1 MKDGIEDVHG
11 LGLNAMEVQMVR
23 VNVMPRSPDDEEVGS
38 TPRELE
44 GDLVVEIH
52 RRKGKKEVQINNL
65 DEKIKED
72 DILISLSSGL
82 VQNYFELAEL
92 GLMGAE
98 LDVQLSMH
106 TPYYIDL
113 ASETDLTHKS
123 MDSIRWAGL
132 LTHEMGGNMVVTHM
146 GLYGNVSRREA
157 TAAITDRLE
166 EIVTWWDKNKL
177 VPKIGLE
184 TSGRKEVFGGL
195 DEILELCDKLDHVV
209 PVVNFAHLHAR
220 SGGML
225 REPEDF
231 AEVFDKVSSYVGDLT
246 YTHFS
251 GVEHDSGNER
261 RVTPIKKG
269 DLRFEP
275 MAEYLADANPNSV
288 IISSS
293 PLLEHDAMYMKVIY
307 ERVLTKKISKDT
319 KVKKSKSAKDE
330 DDD

>member
-23 VNVMPRSPDDEEVGS
+23 VNVISRSPDEEDVGRS
-38 TPRELE
+38 LRELE
-44 GDLVVEIH
+44 NDLVVEIH
-52 RRKGKKEVQINNL
+52 RRKGKKSLQITDL
-65 DEKIKED
+65 DERIKED
-72 DILISLSSGL
+72 DVLVSLSSGL
-82 VQNYFELAEL
+82 VQNFMELAEL
-92 GLMGAE
+92 GRIGSE

-113 ASETDLTHKS
+113 ATDTDLTRKS
-123 MDSIRWAGL
+123 MNSIKWAGL
-132 LTHEMGGNMVVTHM
+132 LTQEMGGSTVVTHL
-146 GLYGNVSRREA
+146 GLYGNLSRREA
-157 TAAITDRLE
+157 AAVITDKLE
-166 EIVTWWDKNKL
+166 DISAWWDKNGVTPRL
-177 VPKIGLE
+177 GLE

-195 DEILELCDKLDHVV
+195 EEILELCDKIDHLV
-209 PVVNFAHLHAR
+209 PVVNFAHQHAR
-220 SGGML
+220 SSGML

-231 AEVFDKVSSYVGDLT
+231 GEIFDQVSGYVGDLY

-251 GVEHDSGNER
+251 GVEHEGGNER

-275 MAEYLADANPNSV
+275 MAEYLVEANPNTV

-307 ERVLTKKISKDT
+307 ERVLTKKLSKDS
-319 KVKKSKSAKDE
+319 KLKKAKGGKE
-330 DDD
+330 EEEE

>member
-23 VNVMPRSPDDEEVGS
+23 VNVMPRSPDDEEVGL
-38 TPRELE
+38 TPRQID

-52 RRKGKKEVQINNL
+52 RKKGKKDVQITNL

-72 DILISLSSGL
+72 DVLISLSSGL
-82 VQNYFELAEL
+82 AHSFDELQKL
-92 GLMGAE
+92 GVMGSE
-98 LDVQLSMH
+98 LDVALSMH

-113 ASETDLTHKS
+113 AGEGELTKKS

-132 LTHEMGGNMVVTHM
+132 MTQEMGGDMVVTHM
-146 GLYGNVSRREA
+146 GLYGNISRREA
-157 TAAITDRLE
+157 AENISDRLE
-166 EIVTWWDKNKL
+166 EIVTWWEKNKL
-177 VPKIGLE
+177 TPRLGLE

-195 DEILELCDKLDHVV
+195 DEIMDLCDKFDRLT

-220 SGGML
+220 NNGML

-231 AEVFDKVSSYVGDLT
+231 AEVFDKVNSYVGDLH

-251 GVEHDSGNER
+251 GVEHEGGNER

-275 MAEYLADANPNSV
+275 MAEYLADANLNAT

-307 ERVLTKKISKDT
+307 ERVMTKRVSKDI
-319 KVKKSKSAKDE
+319 KVKKGKGAKDE
-330 DDD
+330 DED

>member
-23 VNVMPRSPDDEEVGS
+23 VNVSQRPPDDEEIGV
-38 TPRELE
+38 TPRDLE
-44 GDLVVEIH
+44 SELVVEIH
-52 RRKGKKEVQINNL
+52 RKKAKKAVQITDL

-72 DILISLSSGL
+72 DTLICLSSGL
-82 VQNYFELAEL
+82 VQNYMELAEL
-92 GLMGAE
+92 GLMGSE

-113 ASETDLTHKS
+113 ASDTDLTKKS

-132 LTHEMGGNMVVTHM
+132 LTQEMGGNMVVTHL

-157 TAAITDRLE
+157 TQAITENLE
-166 EIVTWWDKNKL
+166 EITGWWSKNGIEPKL
-177 VPKIGLE
+177 GLE

-195 DEILELCDKLDHVV
+195 EEIMELCDRFDNVV
-209 PVVNFAHLHAR
+209 PVINFAHLHAR
-220 SGGML
+220 TSGML

-231 AEVFDKVSSYVGDLT
+231 AEVFDKISSYVGDLN

-251 GVEHDSGNER
+251 GVEHEGGNEK

-275 MAEYLADANPNSV
+275 LAEYLADANPNSV

-307 ERVLTKKISKDT
+307 ERVLTKRISKDT
-319 KVKKSKSAKDE
+319 KVKKGKGSKDE

>member
-1 MKDGIEDVHG
+1 MRDGIEDVHG

-23 VNVMPRSPDDEEVGS
+23 VNVMPRSPDDEEVGM

-44 GDLVVEIH
+44 SDLVVEIH

-72 DILISLSSGL
+72 DVLISLSSGL
-82 VQNYFELAEL
+82 VQNFNELAEL
-92 GLMGAE
+92 GLMGSE

-113 ASETDLTHKS
+113 ASETDLTQKS

-132 LTHEMGGNMVVTHM
+132 MTQEMGGNLVVTHM

-166 EIVTWWDKNKL
+166 EIVAWWDKNKIE
-177 VPKIGLE
+177 PKLGLE

-195 DEILELCDKLDHVV
+195 DEIIELCDRFDHVV

-251 GVEHDSGNER
+251 GVEHESGNER

-307 ERVLTKKISKDT
+307 ERVLTKKLSKDT
-319 KVKKSKSAKDE
+319 KVKKSRSAKDE

>member
-1 MKDGIEDVHG
+1 MKDGIEDVHN

-23 VNVMPRSPDDEEVGS
+23 VNVMPRSPDDEEVGM
-38 TPRELE
+38 TPRDLE
-44 GDLVVEIH
+44 GDLIVEIH
-52 RRKGKKEVQINNL
+52 RRKGKKEVQITNL

-72 DILISLSSGL
+72 DTLISLSSGL
-82 VQNYFELAEL
+82 VQNYNELAEL
-92 GLMGAE
+92 GLMGSE

-113 ASETDLTHKS
+113 TSSTDLARKS

-132 LTHEMGGNMVVTHM
+132 MTQEMGGSVVVTHL
-146 GLYGNVSRREA
+146 GLYGNDSPRVAS
-157 TAAITDRLE
+157 AAIKDKLE
-166 EIVTWWDKNKL
+166 EIVGWWDKNGL
-177 VPKIGLE
+177 EPVLGLE
-184 TSGRKEVFGGL
+184 TSGRKEVFGSL
-195 DEILELCDKLDHVV
+195 EEIMNICDDMDHVV

-220 SGGML
+220 TNGML

-231 AEVFDKVSSYVGDLT
+231 SEVFDRVKSYVGDLY

-251 GVEHDSGNER
+251 GVEHDGGNER

-275 MAEYLADANPNSV
+275 MAEFLADANPNSV

-307 ERVLTKKISKDT
+307 ERVLTKKISKDS
-319 KVKKSKSAKDE
+319 KVKKAKGGK
-330 DDD
+330 DDDDD

>member
-1 MKDGIEDVHG
+1 
-11 LGLNAMEVQMVR
+11 MVR
-23 VNVMPRSPDDEEVGS
+23 VNVMLRSPDDEDVGK
-38 TPRELE
+38 TLRELE
-44 GDLVVEIH
+44 NDLVVEIH
-52 RRKGKKEVQINNL
+52 RKKGKKSVQITNL

-72 DILISLSSGL
+72 DTLISLSSGL
-82 VQNYFELAEL
+82 VQNFHELASL
-92 GLMGAE
+92 GLMGSE
-98 LDVQLSMH
+98 LDVALSMH

-113 ASETDLTHKS
+113 ATDTELTRKS

-132 LTHEMGGNMVVTHM
+132 LTQEMGGNMVVSHM
-146 GLYGNVSRREA
+146 GLYGNLSHREA

-166 EIVTWWDKNKL
+166 EIVAWWDKNKIT
-177 VPKIGLE
+177 PKLGLE

-220 SGGML
+220 TNGML
-225 REPEDF
+225 RESEDF
-231 AEVFDKVSSYVGDLT
+231 AEVFDKVSSYVGDLH

-251 GVEHDSGNER
+251 GVEHEGGNER

-275 MAEYLADANPNSV
+275 MAEYLAEANPNSV

-319 KVKKSKSAKDE
+319 KVKKPKGGKDE
-330 DDD
+330 DED

>member
-23 VNVMPRSPDDEEVGS
+23 VNLMSRSPDEEEVGR
-38 TPRELE
+38 TPRTLE

-52 RRKGKKEVQINNL
+52 RRKGKKEVRITNL

-72 DILISLSSGL
+72 DTLISLSSGL
-82 VQNYFELAEL
+82 AHNYEELSKL
-92 GLMGAE
+92 GVMGSE
-98 LDVQLSMH
+98 LDVALSMH
-106 TPYYIDL
+106 TPYYIDM
-113 ASETDLTHKS
+113 AGEGDLTRKS
-123 MDSIRWAGL
+123 MDSIRWAGMM
-132 LTHEMGGNMVVTHM
+132 TQEMGGNMVVTHM
-146 GLYGNVSRREA
+146 GLYGNLSKREA
-157 TAAITDRLE
+157 FENIADRLG
-166 EIVTWWDKNKL
+166 EIVAWWESNKL
-177 VPKIGLE
+177 APRLGLE

-195 DEILELCDKLDHVV
+195 DEILELCDRFDRLV
-209 PVVNFAHLHAR
+209 PIVNFAHLHAR
-220 SGGML
+220 NNGML

-231 AEVFDKVSSYVGDLT
+231 AEVFDQVRSYVGDLN

-251 GVEHDSGNER
+251 GVEHEGGNER

-275 MAEYLADANPNSV
+275 LAEYLADANPNAV

-307 ERVLTKKISKDT
+307 ERVLTKRVSKG
-319 KVKKSKSAKDE
+319 KKGKGIKDE
-330 DDD
+330 DEE

>member
-23 VNVMPRSPDDEEVGS
+23 VNLMSRSPDEEEVGR
-38 TPRELE
+38 TPRTLE

-52 RRKGKKEVQINNL
+52 RRKGKKEVRITNL

-72 DILISLSSGL
+72 DTLISLSSGL
-82 VQNYFELAEL
+82 AHNYEELSKL
-92 GLMGAE
+92 GVMGSE
-98 LDVQLSMH
+98 LDVALSMH

-113 ASETDLTHKS
+113 AGEGDLTRKS
-123 MDSIRWAGL
+123 MDSIRWAGMM
-132 LTHEMGGNMVVTHM
+132 TQEMGGNMVVTHM
-146 GLYGNVSRREA
+146 GLYGNLSKREA
-157 TAAITDRLE
+157 FENIADRLG
-166 EIVTWWDKNKL
+166 EIVAWWESNKL
-177 VPKIGLE
+177 TPRLGLE

-195 DEILELCDKLDHVV
+195 DEILELCDRFDRLV
-209 PVVNFAHLHAR
+209 PIVNFAHLHAR
-220 SGGML
+220 NNGML

-231 AEVFDKVSSYVGDLT
+231 AEVFDQVRSYVGDLN

-251 GVEHDSGNER
+251 GVEHEGGNER

-275 MAEYLADANPNSV
+275 LAEYLADANPNAV

-307 ERVLTKKISKDT
+307 ERVLTKRVSKG
-319 KVKKSKSAKDE
+319 KKGKGIKDE
-330 DDD
+330 DEE

>member
-1 MKDGIEDVHG
+1 
-11 LGLNAMEVQMVR
+11 
-23 VNVMPRSPDDEEVGS
+23 
-38 TPRELE
+38 
-44 GDLVVEIH
+44 VEIQ
-52 RRKGKKEVQINNL
+52 RRKGKKDLLINNL
-65 DEKIKED
+65 DEKIKEG

-82 VQNYFELAEL
+82 VQNYNELAEL
-92 GLMGAE
+92 GLMGNE

-113 ASETDLTHKS
+113 ASETDLTQKS

-132 LTHEMGGNMVVTHM
+132 MTQEMGGNMVVTHM

-157 TAAITDRLE
+157 TAAITDRSE
-166 EIVTWWDKNKL
+166 EIVAWWDKNKIE
-177 VPKIGLE
+177 PKLGLE

-195 DEILELCDKLDHVV
+195 DEILELCDKFDRLV

-231 AEVFDKVSSYVGDLT
+231 GEVFDKVSSYVGDLT

-251 GVEHDSGNER
+251 GVEHESGNER

-319 KVKKSKSAKDE
+319 KVKKGKSAKDE

>member
-1 MKDGIEDVHG
+1 LKDGIEDVHG

-23 VNVMPRSPDDEEVGS
+23 VNLMSRSPDEEEVGR
-38 TPRELE
+38 TPRTLE

-52 RRKGKKEVQINNL
+52 RRKGKKEVRITNL

-72 DILISLSSGL
+72 DTLISLSSGL
-82 VQNYFELAEL
+82 AHNYEELSKL
-92 GLMGAE
+92 GVMGSE
-98 LDVQLSMH
+98 LDVALSMH

-113 ASETDLTHKS
+113 AGEGDLTRKS
-123 MDSIRWAGL
+123 MDSIRWAGMM
-132 LTHEMGGNMVVTHM
+132 TQEMGGNMVVTHM
-146 GLYGNVSRREA
+146 GLYGNLSKREA
-157 TAAITDRLE
+157 FENIADRLG
-166 EIVTWWDKNKL
+166 EIVAWWESNKL
-177 VPKIGLE
+177 APRLGLE

-195 DEILELCDKLDHVV
+195 DEILELCARFDRLV
-209 PVVNFAHLHAR
+209 PIFNFAHLHAR
-220 SGGML
+220 NNGML

-231 AEVFDKVSSYVGDLT
+231 AEVFDQVRSYVGDLN

-251 GVEHDSGNER
+251 GVEHEGGNER

-275 MAEYLADANPNSV
+275 LAEYLADANPNAV

-307 ERVLTKKISKDT
+307 ERVLTKRVSKG
-319 KVKKSKSAKDE
+319 KKGKGIKDE
-330 DDD
+330 DEE

>member
-1 MKDGIEDVHG
+1 LKDGIEDVHG

-23 VNVMPRSPDDEEVGS
+23 VNVMPRSPDDEEVGR
-38 TPRELE
+38 TLRELE
-44 GDLVVEIH
+44 NDLVVEIH
-52 RRKGKKEVQINNL
+52 RRKGKKEIHITNL
-65 DEKIKED
+65 DEKIKMD
-72 DILISLSSGL
+72 DVLISLSSGL
-82 VQNYFELAEL
+82 VQNYTELTEL
-92 GLMGAE
+92 GLMGNE

-113 ASETDLTHKS
+113 AGDSELTHKS

-132 LTHEMGGNMVVTHM
+132 MTEEMGGNMVVTHL

-166 EIVTWWDKNKL
+166 EITAWWDKNDIAPML
-177 VPKIGLE
+177 GLE

-195 DEILELCDKLDHVV
+195 EEIMELCDKMEHIV

-220 SGGML
+220 SNGML

-231 AEVFDKVSSYVGDLT
+231 GEIFDKVSSYVGDMY

-251 GVEHDSGNER
+251 GVEHEGGNER

-307 ERVLTKKISKDT
+307 ERVLTKKISKDS
-319 KVKKSKSAKDE
+319 KVKKAKAGKDE
-330 DDD
+330 DED

>member
-1 MKDGIEDVHG
+1 LKDGIEDVHS

-23 VNVMPRSPDDEEVGS
+23 VNVMPRSPDDEEVGL

-44 GDLVVEIH
+44 SDLIVEIH
-52 RRKGKKEVQINNL
+52 RRKGKKDVQITNL

-72 DILISLSSGL
+72 DVLISLSSGL
-82 VQNYFELAEL
+82 THNYDELQKL
-92 GLMGAE
+92 GIMGNE

-113 ASETDLTHKS
+113 AGSGDLTRKS

-132 LTHEMGGNMVVTHM
+132 MTQEMGGNIVVTHM
-146 GLYGNVSRREA
+146 GLYGNLSRREA
-157 TAAITDRLE
+157 AGSIADRLE
-166 EIVTWWDKNKL
+166 EIVGWWDKNKL
-177 VPKIGLE
+177 TPKLGLE

-195 DEILELCDKLDHVV
+195 DEILELCDKYKELV

-220 SGGML
+220 TSGKL

-231 AEVFDKVSSYVGDLT
+231 AEVFDEISSYVGDMT

-251 GVEHDSGNER
+251 GVEHEGGNER

-275 MAEYLADANPNSV
+275 MAEYLADANPSSV

-319 KVKKSKSAKDE
+319 KVKKGKNAKDE
-330 DDD
+330 DED

>member
-23 VNVMPRSPDDEEVGS
+23 VNVSERPPDDEEVGI
-38 TPRELE
+38 TPRDLE
-44 GDLVVEIH
+44 NELVVEIH
-52 RRKGKKEVQINNL
+52 RKKGKKPVQITNL

-72 DILISLSSGL
+72 DVLVCLSSGL
-82 VQNYFELAEL
+82 VQNYNELAEL
-92 GLMGAE
+92 GLMGSE

-113 ASETDLTHKS
+113 ASDTDLTRKS

-132 LTHEMGGNMVVTHM
+132 LTQEMGGETVVTHL

-157 TAAITDRLE
+157 TQAITDNLE
-166 EIVTWWDKNKL
+166 EIVNWWDKNKIE
-177 VPKIGLE
+177 PKLGLE

-195 DEILELCDKLDHVV
+195 EEILELCDKFSNVV

-220 SGGML
+220 TGGML

-231 AEVFDKVSSYVGDLT
+231 AEVFDKVKSYVGDLH

-251 GVEHDSGNER
+251 GVEHEGGNEK

-307 ERVLTKKISKDT
+307 ERVLTKRITKDT
-319 KVKKSKSAKDE
+319 KVKKGKSSKDE

>member
-23 VNVMPRSPDDEEVGS
+23 VNLMSRSPDEEEVGR
-38 TPRELE
+38 TPRTLE

-52 RRKGKKEVQINNL
+52 RRKGKKEVRITNL

-72 DILISLSSGL
+72 DTLISLSSGL
-82 VQNYFELAEL
+82 AHNYEELSKL
-92 GLMGAE
+92 GVMGSE
-98 LDVQLSMH
+98 LDVALSMH

-113 ASETDLTHKS
+113 AGEGDLTRKS
-123 MDSIRWAGL
+123 MDSIRWAGMM
-132 LTHEMGGNMVVTHM
+132 TQEMGGNMVVTHM
-146 GLYGNVSRREA
+146 GLYGNLSKREA
-157 TAAITDRLE
+157 FENIADRLG
-166 EIVTWWDKNKL
+166 EIVAWWESNKL
-177 VPKIGLE
+177 APRLGLE

-195 DEILELCDKLDHVV
+195 DEILELCDRFDRLV
-209 PVVNFAHLHAR
+209 PIVNFAHLHAR
-220 SGGML
+220 NNGML

-231 AEVFDKVSSYVGDLT
+231 AEVFDQVRSYVGDLN

-251 GVEHDSGNER
+251 GVEHEGGNER

-275 MAEYLADANPNSV
+275 LAEYLADANPNAV

-307 ERVLTKKISKDT
+307 ERVLTKRVSKG
-319 KVKKSKSAKDE
+319 KKGKGIKDE
-330 DDD
+330 DEE

>member
-1 MKDGIEDVHG
+1 LRDGIEDVHS

-23 VNVMPRSPDDEEVGS
+23 VNVMPRSPDDEEVGM

-44 GDLVVEIH
+44 NDLVVEIH
-52 RRKGKKEVQINNL
+52 RRKGRKEVHITNL

-72 DILISLSSGL
+72 DTLISLSSGL
-82 VQNYFELAEL
+82 THNYEELGLL
-92 GLMGAE
+92 GLMGSE

-113 ASETDLTHKS
+113 AGSGDLTKKS

-132 LTHEMGGNMVVTHM
+132 LTQEMGGSMVVTHM
-146 GLYGNVSRREA
+146 GLYGNLSRREA
-157 TAAITDRLE
+157 ASNIADRLE
-166 EIVTWWDKNKL
+166 EVVAWWEKNDLTPKL
-177 VPKIGLE
+177 GLE

-195 DEILELCDKLDHVV
+195 DEILELCDKFKQLV

-220 SGGML
+220 TNGKL

-231 AEVFDKVSSYVGDLT
+231 AEVFDEISSYVGDLS

-251 GVEHDSGNER
+251 GVEHEGGNER

-319 KVKKSKSAKDE
+319 KVKKGKGAKDE
-330 DDD
+330 DED

>member
-1 MKDGIEDVHG
+1 LKDGIEDVHG

-23 VNVMPRSPDDEEVGS
+23 VNLMSRSPDEEEVGR
-38 TPRELE
+38 TPRTLE

-52 RRKGKKEVQINNL
+52 RRKGKKEVRITNL

-72 DILISLSSGL
+72 DTLISLSSGL
-82 VQNYFELAEL
+82 AHNYEELSKL
-92 GLMGAE
+92 GVMGSE
-98 LDVQLSMH
+98 LDVALSMH

-113 ASETDLTHKS
+113 AGEGDLTRKS
-123 MDSIRWAGL
+123 MDSIRWAGMM
-132 LTHEMGGNMVVTHM
+132 TQEMGGNMVVTHM
-146 GLYGNVSRREA
+146 GLYGNLSKREA
-157 TAAITDRLE
+157 FENIADRLG
-166 EIVTWWDKNKL
+166 EIVAWWESNKL
-177 VPKIGLE
+177 APRLGLE

-195 DEILELCDKLDHVV
+195 DEILELCDRFDRLV
-209 PVVNFAHLHAR
+209 PIVNFAHLHAR
-220 SGGML
+220 NNGML

-231 AEVFDKVSSYVGDLT
+231 AEVFDQVRSYVGDLN

-251 GVEHDSGNER
+251 GVEHEGGNER

-275 MAEYLADANPNSV
+275 LAEYLADANPNAV

-307 ERVLTKKISKDT
+307 ERVLTKRVSKG
-319 KVKKSKSAKDE
+319 KKGKGIKDE
-330 DDD
+330 DEE

>member
-1 MKDGIEDVHG
+1 
-11 LGLNAMEVQMVR
+11 MEVQMVR
-23 VNVMPRSPDDEEVGS
+23 INIMPRSPDDEEVGKS
-38 TPRELE
+38 LRDLE
-44 GDLVVEIH
+44 NDMVVEIH
-52 RRKGKKEVQINNL
+52 RKKGKKAVQITNL

-72 DILISLSSGL
+72 DTLISLSSGL
-82 VQNYFELAEL
+82 VQNYHELAAL
-92 GLMGAE
+92 GLMGSE

-106 TPYYIDL
+106 TPYYIDM
-113 ASETDLTHKS
+113 ATDGDLTRKS

-132 LTHEMGGNMVVTHM
+132 MTQEMGGNMVVTHM
-146 GLYGNVSRREA
+146 GLYGNLSHREA
-157 TAAITDRLE
+157 TSAITDRLE
-166 EIVTWWDKNKL
+166 EIVAWWDKNKIT
-177 VPKIGLE
+177 PKLGLE

-195 DEILELCDKLDHVV
+195 DEILEICDKLDHVV

-220 SGGML
+220 SNGML

-231 AEVFDKVSSYVGDLT
+231 AEVFDQVKGYVGDLH

-251 GVEHDSGNER
+251 GVEHDGGNER

-275 MAEYLADANPNSV
+275 MAEYLADANPNAV

-319 KVKKSKSAKDE
+319 KVKKPKGAKDE
-330 DDD
+330 DED

>member
-1 MKDGIEDVHG
+1 LKDGIEDVHG

-23 VNVMPRSPDDEEVGS
+23 VNVLPRSPDQEEVGR

-44 GDLVVEIH
+44 TEMVVEIQ
-52 RRKGKKEVQINNL
+52 RRKGKKYVQITNL

-72 DILISLSSGL
+72 DTLICLSSGL
-82 VQNYFELAEL
+82 VHNYLELVEL
-92 GLMGAE
+92 GLMGNE

-113 ASETDLTHKS
+113 ASNSDLTKKS

-132 LTHEMGGNMVVTHM
+132 MTQEMGGNMVVTHL
-146 GLYGNVSRREA
+146 GLYGTISRREA

-166 EIVTWWDKNKL
+166 DIVVWWDKNKIEPML
-177 VPKIGLE
+177 GLE

-195 DEILELCDKLDHVV
+195 DEILELCDKFDHMV

-231 AEVFDKVSSYVGDLT
+231 AEVFDKVASYVGDLY

-251 GVEHDSGNER
+251 GVEHDAGNER

-275 MAEYLADANPNSV
+275 LAEYLADANPNSV

-307 ERVLTKKISKDT
+307 ERVLTKKISKNS
-319 KVKKSKSAKDE
+319 KVRKAKSAKDE

>member
-1 MKDGIEDVHG
+1 LKDGIEDVHG

-23 VNVMPRSPDDEEVGS
+23 VNLMSRSPDEEEVGR
-38 TPRELE
+38 TPRTLE

-52 RRKGKKEVQINNL
+52 RRKGKKEVRITNL

-72 DILISLSSGL
+72 DTLISLSSGL
-82 VQNYFELAEL
+82 AHNYEELSKL
-92 GLMGAE
+92 GVMGSE
-98 LDVQLSMH
+98 LDVALSMH

-113 ASETDLTHKS
+113 AGEGDLTRKS
-123 MDSIRWAGL
+123 MDSIRWAGMM
-132 LTHEMGGNMVVTHM
+132 TQEMGGNMVVTHM
-146 GLYGNVSRREA
+146 GLYGNLSKREA
-157 TAAITDRLE
+157 FENIADRLG
-166 EIVTWWDKNKL
+166 EIVAWWESNKL
-177 VPKIGLE
+177 TPRLGLE

-195 DEILELCDKLDHVV
+195 DEILELCDRFDRLV
-209 PVVNFAHLHAR
+209 PIVNFAHLHAR
-220 SGGML
+220 NNGML

-231 AEVFDKVSSYVGDLT
+231 AEVFDQVRSYVGDLN

-251 GVEHDSGNER
+251 GVEHEGGNER

-275 MAEYLADANPNSV
+275 LAEYLADANPNAV

-307 ERVLTKKISKDT
+307 ERVLTKRVSKG
-319 KVKKSKSAKDE
+319 KKGKGIKDE
-330 DDD
+330 DEE